1 MIHSIKRWWRFE
13 APYLFRNFKYGVKN
27 LIRWFPIIWRDRDW
41 DQFFIW
47 CLLEKKLR
55 HQSSYIGRHDRHMG
69 SSRDARNMLI
79 CANLIKKINDEY
91 YTSEYMDFCN
101 TSFYTTPCDSP
112 KGSRQLEIKLNW
124 EKFDDYFEKYPRIYN
139 QVINDPNFKK
149 NDNKQ
154 SIAMEIGN
162 INHRRAKKL
171 LFKIMESEIDGWWD

>member
-1 MIHSIKRWWRFE
+1 
-13 APYLFRNFKYGVKN
+13 
-27 LIRWFPIIWRDRDW
+27 
-41 DQFFIW
+41 
-47 CLLEKKLR
+47 
-55 HQSSYIGRHDRHMG
+55 MG